1 MTGDDRISRERGD
14 AHNDG
19 GNEVVLQH
27 RVQHLVYHSLTHTVV
42 TAPGAKDSDRLQR
55 QLHARLIRQG
65 AVEERED
72 DGGASLDDAVEA
84 GF

>member
-1 MTGDDRISRERGD
+1 MTGDDRVSGERGD
-14 AHNDG
+14 AHNNG

-27 RVQHLVYHSLTHTVV
+27 RVQHLVYHSLAHTVA
-42 TAPGAKDSDRLQR
+42 TAPGTYDSNRLQR
-55 QLHARLIRQG
+55 QLHARLVRQR
-65 AVEERED
+65 AVEERQD